1 MKVTTETIMP
11 DVILTCLETDRF
23 KTDCLSINL
32 LTPLDKETASMNALI
47 PKVLRRGTESLPDLA
62 AVSGKLDSL
71 YGAVISPQVRK
82 KGEIQVIGLSASF
95 ADRLFLPDGS
105 ILDHVAGLMGEMLLK
120 PSMRG
125 GLLDSEYVESEKAQL
140 LEAINGRINDKLG
153 YSLYRLIEQMCCM
166 EAYAVDKLGDEAQAE
181 QITAKSLTK
190 QYRELLASAPIAVF
204 YCGSE
209 PAERVKTLISGILSP
224 ITRNGDGA
232 DIGTD
237 IWMSPL
243 EDEPRVFEDS
253 MQVAQGKL
261 AIGFRLGD
269 CMEEPDT
276 AAIKVFNGIFGGEV
290 TSKLFMNVREKL
302 SLAYFASSTV
312 DMHKGLMI
320 AYSGIEFGN
329 YRAALDEIF
338 AQLEAVKR
346 GDFTENEL
354 DAVKRSIAG
363 RYRST
368 EDEPYSLEDYY
379 LNSLLIGP
387 DCTPSEL
394 AERVEKVTA
403 EQVAEIAGGVSCD
416 AVYFLRNPKEEA
428 NAD

>member
-32 LTPLDKETASMNALI
+32 LTPLDRETASMNALI
-47 PKVLRRGTESLPDLA
+47 PKVLRRGTRSLPDLA

-71 YGAVISPQVRK
+71 YGASISPQVRK
-82 KGEIQVIGLSASF
+82 KGEIQVVGLSACF
-95 ADRLFLPDGS
+95 ADGLFLPGGS
-105 ILDHVAGLMGEMLLK
+105 ILDEVAGLMGEMLLEPAMK
-120 PSMRG
+120 DG
-125 GLLDSEYVESEKAQL
+125 ALNSEYVESEKAQL
-140 LEAINGRINDKLG
+140 LEAINGRINDKLS
-153 YSLYRLIEQMCCM
+153 YSLFRLIEQMCCM
-166 EAYAVDKLGDEAQAE
+166 EAYAVDKLGDEEHAE
-181 QITAKSLTK
+181 DITAEVLTK
-190 QYRELLASAPIAVF
+190 QYRKILASAPIEVF

-209 PAERVKTLISGILSP
+209 APERVKKLINGILSA
-224 ITRNGDGA
+224 ISRSGEETDV
-232 DIGTD
+232 GTD

-243 EDEPRVFEDS
+243 EEEPRVFEDS

-312 DMHKGLMI
+312 DLHKGLMI
-320 AYSGIEFGN
+320 AYSGIEFDK
-329 YRAALDEIF
+329 YQAALDEIF
-338 AQLEAVKR
+338 DQLEAVKR
-346 GDFTENEL
+346 GDFTEEEL
-354 DAVKRSIAG
+354 ESVKRSIAG
-363 RYRST
+363 RYRSI
-368 EDEPYSLEDYY
+368 EDEPHSLEDFY

-387 DCTPSEL
+387 DCTPYEL

-403 EQVAEIAGGVSCD
+403 EQAAEIAKGVSCD
-416 AVYFLRNPKEEA
+416 AVYFLRGPKEEA

>member
-1 MKVTTETIMP
+1 MP

-32 LTPLDKETASMNALI
+32 LTPLDRETASMNALI

-71 YGAVISPQVRK
+71 YGASISPQVRK

-95 ADRLFLPDGS
+95 ADGLFLPDGS
-105 ILDHVAGLMGEMLLK
+105 ILDDVAGLMGEMLLR
-120 PSMRG
+120 PAMRG
-125 GLLDSEYVESEKAQL
+125 GLLNSEYVESEKAQL

-153 YSLYRLIEQMCCM
+153 YSLFRLIEQMCCM

-181 QITAKSLTK
+181 EITAEALTK
-190 QYRELLASAPIAVF
+190 QYRELLACAPIEVF

-209 PAERVKTLISGILSP
+209 PAERVKTLISGILST
-224 ITRNGDGA
+224 ISRSGDEA

-237 IWMSPL
+237 NWMSPL

-302 SLAYFASSTV
+302 SLAYFASSMV

-320 AYSGIEFGN
+320 AYSGIEFTN
-329 YRAALDEIF
+329 YQAALDEIF
-338 AQLEAVKR
+338 DQLEAVKR
-346 GDFTENEL
+346 GDFTGDEL
-354 DAVKRSIAG
+354 SAVKRSIAG
-363 RYRST
+363 RYRSM
-368 EDEPYSLEDYY
+368 EDEPHSLEDYY

-403 EQVAEIAGGVSCD
+403 EQVAEIAKGVSCD
-416 AVYFLRNPKEEA
+416 AIYFLRGPKEET

>member
-1 MKVTTETIMP
+1 MP

-23 KTDCLSINL
+23 KTDCLSINF
-32 LTPLDKETASMNALI
+32 LTPLDRDTASMNALI
-47 PKVLRRGTESLPDLA
+47 PNVLRRGTESLPDLA

-95 ADRLFLPDGS
+95 ADGLFLPGGS
-105 ILDHVAGLMGEMLLK
+105 ILDEVAGLMGEMLLK
-120 PSMRG
+120 PAMRG
-125 GLLDSEYVESEKAQL
+125 GLLNSEYVESEKAQL
-140 LEAINGRINDKLG
+140 LEAISGRINDKLI
-153 YSLYRLIEQMCCM
+153 YSLQRLIEQMCCM

-181 QITAKSLTK
+181 EITAESLTK
-190 QYRELLASAPIAVF
+190 QYRELLSSAPIEVF

-209 PAERVKTLISGILSP
+209 PAERVKRLISGILSP
-224 ITRNGDGA
+224 ISRSGDEA

-243 EDEPRVFEDS
+243 EDEPRVFEES

-276 AAIKVFNGIFGGEV
+276 AAVKVFNGIFGGEV

-302 SLAYFASSTV
+302 SLAYFASSLV
-312 DMHKGLMI
+312 DMHKGIMI
-320 AYSGIEFGN
+320 AYSGIEFSN
-329 YRAALDEIF
+329 YQAALDEIF
-338 AQLEAVKR
+338 GQLEAVKS
-346 GDFTENEL
+346 GDFTGDEL
-354 DAVKRSIAG
+354 AAVKRSIAG
-363 RYRST
+363 RYRSM
-368 EDEPYSLEDYY
+368 EDEPHSLEDYY

-403 EQVAEIAGGVSCD
+403 GQVSEIAKGVSCD
-416 AVYFLRNPKEEA
+416 AIYFLRNPKEEA